1 MNKLLQSAKL
11 KFRQWSNDL
20 EGIPGV
26 GKLVAKSKT
35 ISLPGLQ
42 KVPLYDVMRFFGLS
56 MSKGVVFQRA
66 AAITYRV
73 FVAVIP
79 MIIGLFSAIAFLGE
93 DFRNTLIS
101 LMQSIVPPYA
111 WPAVEGVITDVVMR
125 QNGTLSTLMFV
136 TGVYF
141 TIVCIM
147 GIIAA
152 MTTSYFS
159 EGKRNFLQQI
169 GLSIKLMLLTFFIIV
184 IVAAFFIFASL
195 AVHYVHTNYVDNPH
209 LYSFAVNFL
218 KWILVFAAVYF
229 LISIFYYMA
238 PVQRGNYRFFSA
250 GSSICTLLLVILLG
264 IINLYFSN
272 FTNYNLIYG
281 SLGALFAILLW
292 INWSSTIFL
301 ICYDLNVSI
310 AKAKSENK
318 GFSDHLDKEES
329 DFQKDNLQNN
339 HHHGF

>member
-1 MNKLLQSAKL
+1 MKRFFRYWKL
-11 KFRQWSNDL
+11 KFQQWGNDL
-20 EGIPGV
+20 ERIPGF

-42 KVPLYDVMRFFGLS
+42 KVPLYDVMLFFGQS

-79 MIIGLFSAIAFLGE
+79 MIIALFSAIAFLGE
-93 DFRNTLIS
+93 DFRNTMIS
-101 LMQSIVPPYA
+101 LLQSVVPPYA

-125 QNGTLSTLMFV
+125 QNGTLSSLMFV

-147 GIIAA
+147 GILAA
-152 MTTSYFS
+152 MTTSYFN
-159 EGKRNFLQQI
+159 EGKRNFIQQI
-169 GLSIKLMLLTFFIIV
+169 KLSAMLMILTFIIIV
-184 IVAAFFIFASL
+184 FVALFFIVASLFIREIHSNFMG
-195 AVHYVHTNYVDNPH
+195 NPN
-209 LYSFAVNFL
+209 LYLFVVNFL
-218 KWILVFAAVYF
+218 KWVLVFAAVYF
-229 LISIFYYMA
+229 LISIFYYLA
-238 PVQRGNYRFFSA
+238 PVKRGNYRFFSA
-250 GSSICTLLLVILLG
+250 GSSTCTILLVILLG
-264 IINLYFSN
+264 VINLYFSN

-318 GFSDHLDKEES
+318 QLSDHLEEEMTIS
-329 DFQKDNLQNN
+329 QQHKTPKQ
-339 HHHGF
+339 

>member
-1 MNKLLQSAKL
+1 MNRFIRYVRLKL
-11 KFRQWSNDL
+11 RQWSNDL
-20 EGIPGV
+20 ERIPGL
-26 GKLVAKSKT
+26 GKLVAKSKV

-42 KVPLYDVMRFFGLS
+42 KVPLYDVMRFFGQS

-79 MIIGLFSAIAFLGE
+79 MIIALFSAIAFLGV

-101 LMQSIVPPYA
+101 LLQSIVPPYA

-125 QNGTLSTLMFV
+125 QNGTLSSLMFV
-136 TGVYF
+136 IGVYF

-147 GIIAA
+147 GILAV
-152 MTTSYFS
+152 MNTSYFN

-169 GLSIKLMLLTFFIIV
+169 KLSGVLMVLTFIIIV
-184 IVAAFFIFASL
+184 FVAILFIMASL
-195 AVHYVHTNYVDNPH
+195 AVHYVNTNFIDNPS
-209 LYSFAVNFL
+209 LYSFIVNFL
-218 KWILVFAAVYF
+218 KWALIFTAVYF
-229 LISIFYYMA
+229 LISIFYYLA
-238 PVQRGNYRFFSA
+238 PVKRGDYRFFSA
-250 GSSICTLLLVILLG
+250 GSTTCTILLVILLG
-264 IINLYFSN
+264 VINLYFSN

-301 ICYDLNVSI
+301 ICFDLNVSI

-318 GFSDHLDKEES
+318 KLSDHLEEEQK
-329 DFQKDNLQNN
+329 DFQQDKSSN
-339 HHHGF
+339 

>member
-1 MNKLLQSAKL
+1 MNRLVRYVRMKLQ
-11 KFRQWSNDL
+11 QWSNDL

-79 MIIGLFSAIAFLGE
+79 MIIALFSAIAFLGE

-152 MTTSYFS
+152 MTTSYFN

-184 IVAAFFIFASL
+184 IVAALFIFASF

-318 GFSDHLDKEES
+318 ELGDHLDKEEF
-329 DFQKDNLQNN
+329 DFQKDNSQNN
-339 HHHGF
+339 Q

>member
-1 MNKLLQSAKL
+1 M
-11 KFRQWSNDL
+11 
-20 EGIPGV
+20 
-26 GKLVAKSKT
+26 
-35 ISLPGLQ
+35 PGLQ

-79 MIIGLFSAIAFLGE
+79 MIIAFFSAIAFLGE

-101 LMQSIVPPYA
+101 LMQSVVPPYA

-125 QNGTLSTLMFV
+125 QNGTLSSLMFV
-136 TGVYF
+136 IGVYF

-147 GIIAA
+147 GILAA
-152 MTTSYFS
+152 MTTSYFN

-195 AVHYVHTNYVDNPH
+195 AVHYVNTNYVDNPD

-218 KWILVFAAVYF
+218 KWVLVFAAVYF

-238 PVQRGNYRFFSA
+238 PVERGDYRFFSA

-272 FTNYNLIYG
+272 FSNYNLIYG

-318 GFSDHLDKEES
+318 GLGDHLDKEES
-329 DFQKDNLQNN
+329 DFQKDNSSK
-339 HHHGF
+339 

>member
-1 MNKLLQSAKL
+1 MTRFCRYWTLKLQK
-11 KFRQWSNDL
+11 WSNDL
-20 EGIPGV
+20 EHVPCI
-26 GKLVAKSKT
+26 GKIVVKSKE

-79 MIIGLFSAIAFLGE
+79 MIIALFSAIAFLGE
-93 DFRNTLIS
+93 DFRNTIIS
-101 LMQSIVPPYA
+101 LLQSVVPPYA

-147 GIIAA
+147 GILSA
-152 MTTSYFS
+152 MTTSYFN
-159 EGKRNFLQQI
+159 EGKRNLLQQI
-169 GLSIKLMLLTFFIIV
+169 WLSIKLMLLTFFVIV

-195 AVHYVHTNYVDNPH
+195 AVHYVNTNYVDNPD
-209 LYSFAVNFL
+209 LYSFVVNFL

-229 LISIFYYMA
+229 LISIFYFMA
-238 PVQRGNYRFFSA
+238 PVERGDYRFFSA

-272 FTNYNLIYG
+272 FSNYNLIYG

-318 GFSDHLDKEES
+318 KLSDHLDKEES
-329 DFQKDNLQNN
+329 DFQKDNSPI
-339 HHHGF
+339 